1 MDLSLQSTKTN
12 NWSADNLKKKHVTL
26 MSYTLELAI
35 QSCDTGQRIPFWQL
49 SINYNMDVHKD
60 VQVYQVK
67 HRLYMPWTPS
77 W

>member
-1 MDLSLQSTKTN
+1 MDLSLWAIETN
-12 NWSADNLKKKHVTL
+12 NWSADNFKKHVTS
-26 MSYTLELAI
+26 MSCALELAM
-35 QSCDTGQRIPFWQL
+35 QSCDTGQQIPFWQL
-49 SINYNMDVHKD
+49 SINHNLDVYKD